1 MIHHMANKMTK
12 AEFKED
18 IISKLTHIFGVTPEE
33 ATYEQYYKAIA
44 IMCKDQL
51 AHEWY
56 DFRHELHR
64 SEDTKT
70 VYYLC
75 MEFLLGRSLKNNLYN
90 MNLTEVAEEALKD
103 FGLTLDM
110 LYECEPDAG
119 LGNGGLGRLAACY
132 LDGLATGGYSSMGY
146 GILYEYGIF
155 KQKIV
160 DGWQTE
166 LPDFWL
172 PGGDV
177 WLTAKPDES
186 FNVQFGG
193 NIDMF
198 IAGGARVDPKV
209 LAFFRNM
216 GIPCLQGYGLTE
228 TSPMVAL
235 NPDQWR
241 YMRNESAGKI
251 FQFTECK
258 IVDKDEDG
266 NGEICFRGPQVM
278 MGYYKNPEATA
289 ECMEDG
295 WFHTGDVGYVDA
307 DDYVYI
313 TGRRKN
319 VIIAANGKNVFPEEL
334 EEKIARSPY
343 VEECMVW
350 AVEDKDDSLD
360 RGIYV
365 TLRPDMENVKEALG
379 DRAGDEGAVKALIS
393 SEIDKLNAHWPDW
406 KRVKHIVIKKSEF
419 NKTTG
424 MKIRRFVEENKLAD

>member
-18 IISKLTHIFGVTPEE
+18 IVSKLTHIFGVTPEE

-193 NIDMF
+193 NIESSWQDGYYTSHVTDATSVIAVPYDMYISGKDGKGIF
-198 IAGGARVDPKV
+198 PASVTLTAD
-209 LAFFRNM
+209 LHSM
-216 GIPCLQGYGLTE
+216 GQYIQEGERMLMETVISVAKPDHTIVIESDEENLDGLNF
-228 TSPMVAL
+228 L
-235 NPDQWR
+235 
-241 YMRNESAGKI
+241 AGKRI
-251 FQFTECK
+251 SEVNRMAELGVQLAHIDGGVPQLRIEIPAITE
-258 IVDKDEDG
+258 
-266 NGEICFRGPQVM
+266 
-278 MGYYKNPEATA
+278 
-289 ECMEDG
+289 
-295 WFHTGDVGYVDA
+295 
-307 DDYVYI
+307 
-313 TGRRKN
+313 
-319 VIIAANGKNVFPEEL
+319 
-334 EEKIARSPY
+334 
-343 VEECMVW
+343 
-350 AVEDKDDSLD
+350 
-360 RGIYV
+360 
-365 TLRPDMENVKEALG
+365 EALG
-379 DRAGDEGAVKALIS
+379 ELIYFFEKACGIS
-393 SEIDKLNAHWPDW
+393 GYILGVNPFNQPGVEAYKKNMFALLDKPGYEEESKA
-406 KRVKHIVIKKSEF
+406 IKA
-419 NKTTG
+419 
-424 MKIRRFVEENKLAD
+424 RL